1 MYICLYNVQ
10 YIYMYMYVPVSIGKI
25 LWTCLSLHM
34 HVLVLHEFSILKKV
48 DFVCENYSIQ
58 SVGPI
63 IVV

>member
-1 MYICLYNVQ
+1 
-10 YIYMYMYVPVSIGKI
+10 MYMYVPVSIGKI

-58 SVGPI
+58 SVGPSYYRG
-63 IVV
+63 VKPRHFHFS